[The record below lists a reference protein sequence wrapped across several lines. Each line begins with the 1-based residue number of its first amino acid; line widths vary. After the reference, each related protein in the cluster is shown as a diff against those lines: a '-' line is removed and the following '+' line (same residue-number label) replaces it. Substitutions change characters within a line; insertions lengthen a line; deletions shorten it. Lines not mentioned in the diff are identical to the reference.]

1 MTTRLAKN
9 TQSQGVND
17 DDVQISYQ
25 DQSKIN
31 SFAINNNK
39 LHDLQ
44 DDLADKKK
52 ELENVSEAI
61 DELIVLDETEI
72 VPFQYG
78 EVYTY
83 LSVKDAS
90 VELEKKKEQVEEQ
103 INALQNKIKSVQDIL
118 TDLKKQLYAKFGNK
132 INLEENETD

>member
-118 TDLKKQLYAKFGNK
+118 ADLKKQLYAKFGNK